1 MMKNPTLADTAAA
14 IASLL
19 ILTGAAWIAIYGP
32 ETPIPVHFDAAGQAN
47 RYGSRYELA
56 ATLAGLALL
65 NLLVTWMTGRQAA
78 SVADPVRR
86 KGLQGGQW
94 LAVIILSAA
103 SAFIAWASLGP
114 AAASGVSH
122 PGVAMAF
129 TAFILLITGAT
140 LGRVSPNPF
149 IGVKTPWAY
158 KSRLAWDRSNRLAG
172 RLMFWLGAIGL
183 IASPFIAQPA
193 GLIGLIVGVLIA
205 AVWSVFESWRVWR
218 TDPDRQP
225 F

>member
-14 IASLL
+14 IVSLL
-19 ILTGAAWIAIYGP
+19 ILTGAVWIAIYGP

-47 RYGSRYELA
+47 RYGSRYEVA
-56 ATLAGLALL
+56 AVLAGLALL
-65 NLLVTWMTGRQAA
+65 NLLVAWMTGRQAA

-86 KGLQGGQW
+86 KGLQRGQW
-94 LAVIILSAA
+94 LSVLIMGAVA
-103 SAFIAWASLGP
+103 AFIAWASLGP

-129 TAFILLITGAT
+129 TAFILLITGAV

-172 RLMFWLGAIGL
+172 RLMFWLGAAGL
-183 IASPFIAQPA
+183 IASPFAPQPA
-193 GLIGLIVGVLIA
+193 GMITLLAAVLIA
-205 AVWSVFESWRVWR
+205 AVWSGFESWRVWR
-218 TDPDRQP
+218 TAPDRQP

>member
-1 MMKNPTLADTAAA
+1 MDSHLWP
-14 IASLL
+14 
-19 ILTGAAWIAIYGP
+19 
-32 ETPIPVHFDAAGQAN
+32 GQAN

-56 ATLAGLALL
+56 ATFAGLAVL
-65 NLLVTWMTGRQAA
+65 NLIAAWMTGRQAD
-78 SVADPVRR
+78 STLDPVRR
-86 KGLQGGQW
+86 KGLRRGQW
-94 LAVIILSAA
+94 LSIFILGTVT
-103 SAFIAWASLGP
+103 AFIAWASLGP
-114 AAASGVSH
+114 AAASGASH

-129 TAFILLITGAT
+129 TAFILLITGAV

-172 RLMFWLGAIGL
+172 RLMFWLGAVGL

-205 AVWSVFESWRVWR
+205 AVWSVVESWRVWR
-218 TDPDRQP
+218 ADPDRQP